1 VFDNLSYLTTQNM
14 QRQCM
19 LYGFVLD
26 VFTFQ
31 LELEFFMVGP
41 VGWD

>member
-1 VFDNLSYLTTQNM
+1 
-14 QRQCM
+14 M

-31 LELEFFMVGP
+31 FELEFFMVGP
-41 VGWD
+41 GG